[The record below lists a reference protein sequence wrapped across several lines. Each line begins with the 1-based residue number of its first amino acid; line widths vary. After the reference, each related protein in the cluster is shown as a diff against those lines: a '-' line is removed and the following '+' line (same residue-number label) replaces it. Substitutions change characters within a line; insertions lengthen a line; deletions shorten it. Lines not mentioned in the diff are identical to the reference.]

1 MRERPNSNTENTLEG
16 QYPSIGKG
24 QGIRMKVHSVIDKTF
39 SHKNLELAWEKVK
52 MNRGSAGIDEGTV
65 AKFEEGKDFYL
76 DLLHYRL
83 GEDTYRPKAVKR
95 IKIAKSEA
103 ILRKLGI
110 FTVMDR
116 VVVHALAQ
124 RMERI
129 FEPKVF
135 AWLDK

>member
-1 MRERPNSNTENTLEG
+1 MEGEHPQALERR
-16 QYPSIGKG
+16 
-24 QGIRMKVHSVIDKTF
+24 QGIKMKVHSVIDKTF

-52 MNRGSAGIDEGTV
+52 KNQGSAGIDVGIV
-65 AKFEEGKDFYL
+65 AKFEEGKEYYL
-76 DLLHYRL
+76 DLLHHRL

-95 IKIAKSEA
+95 VKIAKSEGEV
-103 ILRKLGI
+103 RKLGI
-110 FTVMDR
+110 PTVMDR

-135 AWLDK
+135 A

>member
-1 MRERPNSNTENTLEG
+1 
-16 QYPSIGKG
+16 
-24 QGIRMKVHSVIDKTF
+24 MKVHSVID
-39 SHKNLELAWEKVK
+39 EA
-52 MNRGSAGIDEGTV
+52 TV
-65 AKFEEGKDFYL
+65 AQFEERKEYYL
-76 DLLHYRL
+76 GLLHHQL
-83 GEDTYRPKAVKR
+83 GGDTYRPKAVKR
-95 IKIAKSEA
+95 IEIAKSEG

-135 AWLDK
+135 AGLDK